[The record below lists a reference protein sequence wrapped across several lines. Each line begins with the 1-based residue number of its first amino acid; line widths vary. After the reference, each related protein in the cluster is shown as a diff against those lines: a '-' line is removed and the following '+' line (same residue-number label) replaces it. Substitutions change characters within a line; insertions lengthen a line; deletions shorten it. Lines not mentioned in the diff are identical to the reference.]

1 MKKLFLIIEH
11 KVIRRFLY
19 VFFYICYKLKLKNAF
34 FVFFYIYIKFQI
46 NYKKIKYRNSKN
58 LPIVLTFWRQSFLKD
73 QLNLYSSKS
82 INLIMIKPYVWATYT
97 RVFYPKYMRGQ
108 IKYHLTNDETSNKI
122 KKDVEN
128 FIYTV
133 LKKLNNRNTV
143 DGFVFGNVD
152 YMEHQ
157 SWAGAAKRLD
167 IPVVVLM
174 CEGFFTKYWYERFIN
189 QDHFLNKTKF
199 IYDKVFVPGN
209 TSKNLA
215 YEANIAEKKDIVV
228 TGYPR
233 TDTTFEILQKSM
245 SIDFEKKNL
254 IVLIAFNEPN
264 YFSDNLWN
272 EVLEKFINLCKDNK
286 NLDFLIK
293 TKKDTLTEEILDRLT
308 VEDKQMPN
316 LKISHKIDIAEI
328 SNNLKVVISFASTFL
343 IEMMSSEIPLLVPI
357 WDDGMKSYSSGATY
371 FDLENKSVT
380 YTFSP
385 NELDLEFYKLIN
397 GNVKKLSD
405 DERNNLRLKRDKYI
419 EPYLYKIDGKRTEFV
434 SKEIIK
440 LIK

>member
-174 CEGFFTKYWYERFIN
+174 CEGFFTKYWYERFI
-189 QDHFLNKTKF
+189 
-199 IYDKVFVPGN
+199 
-209 TSKNLA
+209 
-215 YEANIAEKKDIVV
+215 
-228 TGYPR
+228 
-233 TDTTFEILQKSM
+233 
-245 SIDFEKKNL
+245 
-254 IVLIAFNEPN
+254 
-264 YFSDNLWN
+264 
-272 EVLEKFINLCKDNK
+272 
-286 NLDFLIK
+286 
-293 TKKDTLTEEILDRLT
+293 
-308 VEDKQMPN
+308 
-316 LKISHKIDIAEI
+316 
-328 SNNLKVVISFASTFL
+328 
-343 IEMMSSEIPLLVPI
+343 
-357 WDDGMKSYSSGATY
+357 
-371 FDLENKSVT
+371 
-380 YTFSP
+380 
-385 NELDLEFYKLIN
+385 
-397 GNVKKLSD
+397 
-405 DERNNLRLKRDKYI
+405 
-419 EPYLYKIDGKRTEFV
+419 LY
-434 SKEIIK
+434 
-440 LIK
+440 

>member
-1 MKKLFLIIEH
+1 
-11 KVIRRFLY
+11 
-19 VFFYICYKLKLKNAF
+19 
-34 FVFFYIYIKFQI
+34 
-46 NYKKIKYRNSKN
+46 
-58 LPIVLTFWRQSFLKD
+58 
-73 QLNLYSSKS
+73 
-82 INLIMIKPYVWATYT
+82 MIKPYVWATYT

-293 TKKDTLTEEILDRLT
+293 TKKDTLTEEILERLT